1 MMTMMRWSLPL
12 VLLLGACTEDDTA
25 AWGTFEADEVT
36 VAAEASGPVISVA
49 VREGDR
55 VSAGDVLAEVDAGTL
70 ALQQD
75 ELDARRAA
83 VTSRLGELAAQRAAL
98 QAQLDLAEREEGR
111 MRRLAAARAAT
122 PQQVDRAEREV
133 AVLTAQMQGIE
144 AARAT
149 IGREVAAIETQVVQ
163 LEDRVARSVVR
174 APLGGTVLVRLT
186 EPGEVVAPGRPLLV
200 MAALDTLTFRAWV
213 SGAQLPE
220 LRLGAPVTVRTDAGG
235 GTLRDHAGT
244 ITWIADRAEFTP
256 TPIQTRDERITQV
269 YAVKV
274 AVANP
279 DGTLKVGMPG
289 ELVLGAGTP

>member
-1 MMTMMRWSLPL
+1 MTMMRWSLPL
-12 VLLLGACTEDDTA
+12 VLLLGACAEDDTA

-36 VAAEASGPVISVA
+36 VAAEASGPVLRVA

-55 VSAGDVLAEVDAGTL
+55 VGAGDVLAEVDAGPL
-70 ALQQD
+70 ALQRD
-75 ELDARRAA
+75 ELEARRAA
-83 VTSRLGELAAQRAAL
+83 VTARLGELAAQRSAF
-98 QAQLDLAEREEGR
+98 QAQLDLAQREEGR
-111 MRRLAAARAAT
+111 MRRLAKANAAT

-133 AVLTAQMQGIE
+133 AVLAAQLQGVD
-144 AARAT
+144 AARTT
-149 IGREVAAIETQVVQ
+149 IGRDVVAIGTQVVQ
-163 LEDRVARSVVR
+163 LEDRVARAVVR
-174 APLGGTVLVRLT
+174 APLGGTVLVRLA
-186 EPGEVVAPGRPLLV
+186 EPGEVVAPGRPIVVL
-200 MAALDTLTFRAWV
+200 AALDTLTFRAWV

-244 ITWIADRAEFTP
+244 VTWIADRAEFTP

-289 ELVLGAGTP
+289 ELVLGTGTP